1 MNIDWSTIGALTAA
15 GVALF
20 ALAAFL
26 IKALIYKTTAPLD
39 KRVKQLENSML
50 LSEES
55 QTAIKNIQTLVEGM
69 SDNIDSKIEKR
80 EKLREELYRLTYVTK
95 EEFAAQ

>member
-39 KRVKQLENSML
+39 KRVKQLEDSMI
-50 LSEES
+50 LSKES
-55 QTAIKNIQTLVEGM
+55 TKQI
-69 SDNIDSKIEKR
+69 SKIVELVTEMPDTIDKKIEQRNKDQEKFYN
-80 EKLREELYRLTYVTK
+80 LLFATK
-95 EEFAAQ
+95 EELAAK